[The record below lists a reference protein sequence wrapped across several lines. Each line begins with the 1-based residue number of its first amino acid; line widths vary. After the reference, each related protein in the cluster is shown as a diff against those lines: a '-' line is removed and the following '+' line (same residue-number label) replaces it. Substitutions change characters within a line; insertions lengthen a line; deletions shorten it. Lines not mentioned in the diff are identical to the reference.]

1 MTRPHWIVA
10 LTLVIGFACAPPAA
24 PVQGQSADTAVAPAP
39 ASAEDQPGH
48 AAAGSRQALALLTSL
63 AVREHGPKLGYAR
76 DQFGPAWA
84 DTDRNGCDTRND
96 ILRRDLR
103 EASPKPNTRD
113 CVVLTGVLADPY
125 TGGSIRFER
134 GGPSEVD
141 IDHVVALGNAWVSGA
156 GEWPFKQRL
165 ALANDPLNLLAVE
178 AAANRAKGDHDAA
191 TWLPPSD
198 RYRCTYV
205 ARQIAVKAKYGLWVT
220 PPEREAMARV
230 LRDCPDEPAPIGDAP
245 ILAPINPPEP
255 GRADAGSS
263 PRAPAR
269 AAAPDYGSCKEAKA
283 HGGGPYVRGK
293 DPEYAYYQD
302 RDGDGVVC
310 E

>member
-1 MTRPHWIVA
+1 MHGEP
-10 LTLVIGFACAPPAA
+10 
-24 PVQGQSADTAVAPAP
+24 ADTAVVHEPSRTPGPAREPSTAEAGEPGSGP
-39 ASAEDQPGH
+39 ALTL
-48 AAAGSRQALALLTSL
+48 LATIV
-63 AVREHGPKLGYAR
+63 VREHGAKLGYAR

-96 ILRRDLR
+96 ILRRDLTG
-103 EASPKPNTRD
+103 ASPKPNTRD
-113 CVVLTGVLADPY
+113 CVVLTGTLADPY
-125 TGGSIRFER
+125 TRTQIRFER
-134 GGPSEVD
+134 GGASEVD

-156 GEWPFKQRL
+156 AEWPFKQRL

-178 AAANRAKGDHDAA
+178 AAANRAKSDGDAA
-191 TWLPPSD
+191 TWLPANHA
-198 RYRCTYV
+198 YRCAYV

-255 GRADAGSS
+255 RPSATLVDTHAQARPSETRVDAG
-263 PRAPAR
+263 APAQPQTT
-269 AAAPDYGSCKEAKA
+269 APNYGTCKAAKA
-283 HGGGPYVRGK
+283 NGAGPYVRGK